1 MARLLVFLV
10 SLGVRALRAICRSRA
25 DLVIENLALHQQ
37 VAALIKQRPR
47 PALDDADRAFWVAL
61 RAAWPRWVNGLVIVK
76 ADTVA
81 KRMHQTEDPSRRGPP
96 PQRRLS
102 RCRALVDFTIA
113 MRGARQREEAF
124 FRLLATLVFEL
135 SATPD
140 G

>member
-37 VAALIKQRPR
+37 VAALIKQRAR

-61 RAAWPRWVNGLVIVK
+61 RAVWPRWVNRLIIVE

-81 KRMHQTEDPSRRGPP
+81 KCTMPNKAITRPSSIGQSFRPLTH
-96 PQRRLS
+96 RLY
-102 RCRALVDFTIA
+102 
-113 MRGARQREEAF
+113 
-124 FRLLATLVFEL
+124 
-135 SATPD
+135 D
-140 G
+140 GYSNKSSSIR